1 VPLFLP
7 IYAQRRLHDLRRIA
21 GRERREGFRIEG
33 QMNFDSGWEWFV
45 GRWKANEH
53 TTTRESVAVS
63 LAHLPQPVTDDPV
76 VDAVTALVVAGSD
89 PATITLAPGIG
100 NCLETLA
107 SAGVRIGIICDVGMT
122 PSTTLRGYLDHHGLL
137 QHFSHWSFSDEVG
150 CYKPDQ
156 RIFAHAASGLGQ
168 PDPSRTAH
176 VGDLR
181 RTDVAGAQGVGW
193 TAVRYHGLS
202 DDPRDVGPEGD
213 VVVAAP
219 GAVGEYNG
227 KFMINLMVLRGGSQ
241 ATPPGHARPGYRNF
255 FGPEKRWQFT
265 GLRLAEDF

>member
-1 VPLFLP
+1 MSDATGRPPVQAVTFDFWNTIVAESAVGASRGSRISDEL
-7 IYAQRRLHDLRRIA
+7 ATHDVQA
-21 GRERREGFRIEG
+21 TPEQVAAAF
-33 QMNFDSGWEWFV
+33 NSGWEWFV

-63 LAHLPQPVTDDPV
+63 LSHLPVPVNDDSV

-107 SAGVRIGIICDVGMT
+107 SAGVQLGIICDVGMT

-150 CYKPDQ
+150 CYKPDP
-156 RIFAHAASGLGQ
+156 RIFAHAAEGLGQ

-213 VVVAAP
+213 MVVAHHDDLP
-219 GAVGEYNG
+219 GILG
-227 KFMINLMVLRGGSQ
+227 I
-241 ATPPGHARPGYRNF
+241 T
-255 FGPEKRWQFT
+255 
-265 GLRLAEDF
+265 

>member
-1 VPLFLP
+1 VSDATGRPPVQAVTFDFWNTIVAESAVGASRGSRISDEL
-7 IYAQRRLHDLRRIA
+7 ATHDVQA
-21 GRERREGFRIEG
+21 TPEQVAAAF
-33 QMNFDSGWEWFV
+33 NSGWEWFV

-63 LAHLPQPVTDDPV
+63 LSHLPVPVNDDSV

-107 SAGVRIGIICDVGMT
+107 SAGVQLGIICDVGMT

-150 CYKPDQ
+150 CYKPDP
-156 RIFAHAASGLGQ
+156 RIFAHAAEGLGQ

-213 VVVAAP
+213 MVVAHHDDLP
-219 GAVGEYNG
+219 GILG
-227 KFMINLMVLRGGSQ
+227 I
-241 ATPPGHARPGYRNF
+241 T
-255 FGPEKRWQFT
+255 
-265 GLRLAEDF
+265 

>member
-1 VPLFLP
+1 MSDAAGRLP
-7 IYAQRRLHDLRRIA
+7 VQAVTFDFWNTIVAESAIGASRGSRIA
-21 GRERREGFRIEG
+21 DELAHHDVQATPE
-33 QMNFDSGWEWFV
+33 QVAAAFDSGWEWFV

-63 LAHLPQPVTDDPV
+63 LSHLPEPVTDESV

-89 PATITLAPGIG
+89 PASITLAPGIG

-107 SAGVRIGIICDVGMT
+107 SSGVQLGIICDVGMT
-122 PSTTLRGYLDHHGLL
+122 PSSTLRGYLDHHGLL

-150 CYKPDQ
+150 CYKPDP
-156 RIFAHAASGLGQ
+156 RIFAHAADGLGR
-168 PDPSRTAH
+168 PDPARTAH

-213 VVVAAP
+213 VVVAHHDDLP
-219 GAVGEYNG
+219 GALG
-227 KFMINLMVLRGGSQ
+227 IS
-241 ATPPGHARPGYRNF
+241 
-255 FGPEKRWQFT
+255 
-265 GLRLAEDF
+265 

>member
-1 VPLFLP
+1 MSDATGRPPVQAVTFDFWNTIVAESAIGASRGSRISGEL
-7 IYAQRRLHDLRRIA
+7 ATHDVQA
-21 GRERREGFRIEG
+21 TPE
-33 QMNFDSGWEWFV
+33 QVAAAFDSGWEWFV

-63 LAHLPQPVTDDPV
+63 LSHLPVPVNDDSV

-107 SAGVRIGIICDVGMT
+107 SAGVQLGIICDVGMT

-150 CYKPDQ
+150 CYKPDP
-156 RIFAHAASGLGQ
+156 RIFAHAAEGLGQ

-213 VVVAAP
+213 VVVAHHDDLP
-219 GAVGEYNG
+219 G
-227 KFMINLMVLRGGSQ
+227 VLGIS
-241 ATPPGHARPGYRNF
+241 
-255 FGPEKRWQFT
+255 
-265 GLRLAEDF
+265 

>member
-1 VPLFLP
+1 MSDATGRPPVQAVTFDFWNTIVAESAIGASRGSRISGELST
-7 IYAQRRLHDLRRIA
+7 HDVQA
-21 GRERREGFRIEG
+21 TPE
-33 QMNFDSGWEWFV
+33 QVAAAFDSGWEWFV

-63 LAHLPQPVTDDPV
+63 LSHLPVPVNDDSV

-107 SAGVRIGIICDVGMT
+107 SAGVQLGIICDVGMT

-150 CYKPDQ
+150 CYKPDP
-156 RIFAHAASGLGQ
+156 RIFAHAAEGLGQ

-213 VVVAAP
+213 VVVAHHDDLP
-219 GAVGEYNG
+219 G
-227 KFMINLMVLRGGSQ
+227 VLGIS
-241 ATPPGHARPGYRNF
+241 
-255 FGPEKRWQFT
+255 
-265 GLRLAEDF
+265 

>member
-1 VPLFLP
+1 VSGAADRQPVQAVTFDFWNTIVAESAIGASRGSRVSDELATLDVEATP
-7 IYAQRRLHDLRRIA
+7 EQVAA
-21 GRERREGFRIEG
+21 A
-33 QMNFDSGWEWFV
+33 FDSGWEWFV

-63 LAHLPQPVTDDPV
+63 LSHLPVPVTDDAV

-89 PATITLAPGIG
+89 PSTVTLAPGIG

-107 SAGVRIGIICDVGMT
+107 SSGVQLGIICDVGMT
-122 PSTTLRGYLDHHGLL
+122 PSSTLRGYLDHHGLL

-150 CYKPDQ
+150 CYKPDP
-156 RIFAHAASGLGQ
+156 RIFAHASEGLGR
-168 PDPSRTAH
+168 PEPARTAH

-213 VVVAAP
+213 LVVAHHDDLP
-219 GAVGEYNG
+219 GALG
-227 KFMINLMVLRGGSQ
+227 IS
-241 ATPPGHARPGYRNF
+241 
-255 FGPEKRWQFT
+255 
-265 GLRLAEDF
+265 

>member
-1 VPLFLP
+1 VSD
-7 IYAQRRLHDLRRIA
+7 ATGRRPVQAVTFDFWNTIVAESAVGASRGSRISDELATHDVQA
-21 GRERREGFRIEG
+21 TPE
-33 QMNFDSGWEWFV
+33 QVAAAFDSGWEWFV

-63 LAHLPQPVTDDPV
+63 LSHLPVPVNDDSV

-100 NCLETLA
+100 NCLEKLA
-107 SAGVRIGIICDVGMT
+107 SAGVQLGIICDVGMT

-150 CYKPDQ
+150 CYKPDP
-156 RIFAHAASGLGQ
+156 RIFAHAAEGLGQ

-213 VVVAAP
+213 MVVAHHDDLP
-219 GAVGEYNG
+219 GILG
-227 KFMINLMVLRGGSQ
+227 I
-241 ATPPGHARPGYRNF
+241 T
-255 FGPEKRWQFT
+255 
-265 GLRLAEDF
+265 

>member
-1 VPLFLP
+1 MTDTSD
-7 IYAQRRLHDLRRIA
+7 RLSVQAVTFDFWNTIVAESAIGASRGSRIA
-21 GRERREGFRIEG
+21 DELSTHGVEATPE
-33 QMNFDSGWEWFV
+33 QVAAAFDSGWEWFV

-53 TTTRESVAVS
+53 TTTRASVAVS
-63 LAHLPQPVTDDPV
+63 LSHLPVPVVDDEV

-89 PATITLAPGIG
+89 PSSITLAPGIG
-100 NCLETLA
+100 SCLETLA

-122 PSTTLRGYLDHHGLL
+122 PSSTLRGYLDHHGLL

-150 CYKPDQ
+150 CYKPDP
-156 RIFAHAASGLGQ
+156 RIFAHAADGLGQ
-168 PDPSRTAH
+168 PDPARTAH

-213 VVVAAP
+213 LVVAHHDDLP
-219 GAVGEYNG
+219 GALG
-227 KFMINLMVLRGGSQ
+227 IS
-241 ATPPGHARPGYRNF
+241 
-255 FGPEKRWQFT
+255 
-265 GLRLAEDF
+265 

>member
-1 VPLFLP
+1 MSDATGRPPVQAVTFDFWNTIVAESAIGASRGSRISDEL
-7 IYAQRRLHDLRRIA
+7 ATHDVQA
-21 GRERREGFRIEG
+21 TPE
-33 QMNFDSGWEWFV
+33 QVAAAFDSGWEWFV

-63 LAHLPQPVTDDPV
+63 LSHLPVPVNDDSV

-107 SAGVRIGIICDVGMT
+107 SAGVQLGFICDVGMT

-150 CYKPDQ
+150 CYKPDP
-156 RIFAHAASGLGQ
+156 RIFAHAAEGLGQ

-213 VVVAAP
+213 VVVAHHDDLP
-219 GAVGEYNG
+219 G
-227 KFMINLMVLRGGSQ
+227 VLGIS
-241 ATPPGHARPGYRNF
+241 
-255 FGPEKRWQFT
+255 
-265 GLRLAEDF
+265 

>member
-1 VPLFLP
+1 VSDATGRLP
-7 IYAQRRLHDLRRIA
+7 VQAVTFDFWNTIVAESAIGASRGSRISDELATHDVQA
-21 GRERREGFRIEG
+21 TPE
-33 QMNFDSGWEWFV
+33 QVAAAFDSGWEWFV

-63 LAHLPQPVTDDPV
+63 LSHLPVPVNDDSV

-107 SAGVRIGIICDVGMT
+107 SAGVQLGIICDVGMT

-150 CYKPDQ
+150 CYKPDP
-156 RIFAHAASGLGQ
+156 RIFAHAAEGLGQ

-213 VVVAAP
+213 VVVAHHDDLP
-219 GAVGEYNG
+219 GTLG
-227 KFMINLMVLRGGSQ
+227 I
-241 ATPPGHARPGYRNF
+241 T
-255 FGPEKRWQFT
+255 
-265 GLRLAEDF
+265 

>member
-1 VPLFLP
+1 MSDATDRPPVQAVTFDFWNT
-7 IYAQRRLHDLRRIA
+7 IVAESAIGASRGSRIA
-21 GRERREGFRIEG
+21 DELATHGVDATPE
-33 QMNFDSGWEWFV
+33 QVAAAFDSGWEWFV

-63 LAHLPQPVTDDPV
+63 LSHLPEPVTDDAV

-100 NCLETLA
+100 DCLETLA
-107 SAGVRIGIICDVGMT
+107 AAGVQLGIICDVGMT
-122 PSTTLRGYLDHHGLL
+122 PSSTLRGYLDHHGLL
-137 QHFSHWSFSDEVG
+137 QHFHHWSFSDEVG
-150 CYKPDQ
+150 CYKPDP
-156 RIFAHAASGLGQ
+156 RIFAHAADGLGR
-168 PDPSRTAH
+168 PDPARTAH

-213 VVVAAP
+213 VVVAHHDDLP
-219 GAVGEYNG
+219 GALG
-227 KFMINLMVLRGGSQ
+227 IS
-241 ATPPGHARPGYRNF
+241 
-255 FGPEKRWQFT
+255 
-265 GLRLAEDF
+265 

>member
-1 VPLFLP
+1 MSDATGRLP
-7 IYAQRRLHDLRRIA
+7 VQAVTFDFWNTIVAESAIGASRGSRISDELATHDVQA
-21 GRERREGFRIEG
+21 TPE
-33 QMNFDSGWEWFV
+33 QVAAAFDSGWEWFV

-63 LAHLPQPVTDDPV
+63 LSHLPVPVNDDSV

-107 SAGVRIGIICDVGMT
+107 SAGVQLGIICDVGMT

-150 CYKPDQ
+150 CYKPDP
-156 RIFAHAASGLGQ
+156 RIFAHAAEGLGQ

-213 VVVAAP
+213 VVVAHHDDLP
-219 GAVGEYNG
+219 GTLG
-227 KFMINLMVLRGGSQ
+227 I
-241 ATPPGHARPGYRNF
+241 T
-255 FGPEKRWQFT
+255 
-265 GLRLAEDF
+265 